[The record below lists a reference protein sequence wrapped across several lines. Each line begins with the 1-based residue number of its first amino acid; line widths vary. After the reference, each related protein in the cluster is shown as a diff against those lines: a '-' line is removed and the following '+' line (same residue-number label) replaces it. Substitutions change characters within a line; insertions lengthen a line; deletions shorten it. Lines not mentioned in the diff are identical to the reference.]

1 MNIKRWKLFTTLLL
15 VFLTALIIY
24 AQDVDEK
31 PMRAA
36 LIRWHEFYHV
46 ERHKCDTNNPA
57 LGLALTPT
65 LEMVPN
71 TRSMQ
76 LDYFDRKVCR
86 QFAAISNAPTA
97 SNFVWQVNEWVTKP
111 LPTHP

>member
-1 MNIKRWKLFTTLLL
+1 MRTKIIICL
-15 VFLTALIIY
+15 VALSAIFAL
-24 AQDVDEK
+24 AQEVDER

-57 LGLALTPT
+57 VGLALTSG
-65 LEMVPN
+65 LEFKAN

-86 QFAAISNAPTA
+86 LFAAITDAPSA
-97 SNFVWQVNEWVTKP
+97 SNFVWQIDKWTTNA
-111 LPTHP
+111 LPNHP

>member
-1 MNIKRWKLFTTLLL
+1 MKNTILII
-15 VFLTALIIY
+15 LTAVVALACF
-24 AQDVDEK
+24 AQDEVDEK

-36 LIRWHEFYHV
+36 LIRWHDFYYI
-46 ERHKCDTNNPA
+46 ERHKCLTNNPA
-57 LGLALTPT
+57 MGLALTEN
-65 LEMVPN
+65 LEMQAN

-86 QFAAISNAPTA
+86 QFAAITNAETGT
-97 SNFVWQVNEWVTKP
+97 NFVKQVNEWVTKP